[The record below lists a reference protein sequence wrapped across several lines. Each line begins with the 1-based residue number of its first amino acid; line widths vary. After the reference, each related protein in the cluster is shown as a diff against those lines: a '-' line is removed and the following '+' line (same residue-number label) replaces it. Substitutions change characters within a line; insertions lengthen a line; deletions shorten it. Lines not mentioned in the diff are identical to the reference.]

1 MLAPAPAADGVV
13 AVMQPVLVLPNTTAA
28 VASAAAP
35 HGAAAPPRVAAYQ
48 STVTQFFVSQRAP
61 PPSAAPPSAS
71 AASLAPS
78 AAAAAAAPAAPTP
91 ALALTPV
98 ETASIDG
105 GWTIRARGS
114 RKYNYFAP
122 GHSTAIRSQK
132 DAYYFGLVNN
142 LPFSGR
148 LGCPNRIAHL
158 TAAQTRYRQFLADA
172 ATAATTA
179 GSTTT
184 ATNINTSTSNASG
197 SSASSGTSAFG
208 DVGIDNAGSS
218 AGSAGSSTGADG
230 GDGGSGSG
238 GDGGDGCSNDRAIVA
253 AVKGYVQHLPR
264 TINGNFVKRHFAA
277 ACASSS
283 VPLIALHERT
293 GLSRE
298 VLRRERDHQT
308 STGSSWCSLRKP
320 HREQRSD
327 RLPAAMERMCWELL
341 HDFCKPDNLRRRTV
355 LVAVPGSDPDNPTI
369 KECVYSERDG
379 DGTLEHMYD
388 LIKPTPKWQFILEEL
403 KKHNAK
409 LKVMNPKRTTF
420 ADLSEKDH
428 WRPFLRRCMC
438 RYVCLSV

>member
-1 MLAPAPAADGVV
+1 
-13 AVMQPVLVLPNTTAA
+13 
-28 VASAAAP
+28 
-35 HGAAAPPRVAAYQ
+35 
-48 STVTQFFVSQRAP
+48 
-61 PPSAAPPSAS
+61 
-71 AASLAPS
+71 
-78 AAAAAAAPAAPTP
+78 
-91 ALALTPV
+91 V

-184 ATNINTSTSNASG
+184 ATNIDTSTSNASG

-208 DVGIDNAGSS
+208 DVGTDNAGSS

-308 STGSSWCSLRKP
+308 STGSLWCSLRKP

-355 LVAVPGSDPDNPTI
+355 LVAVPGSDPDNPQPDHQGV
-369 KECVYSERDG
+369 CVQRARRGRHAGAHVRLDQTHAQMAVHPGRAEKAQRQAQGHEPEAHDIRRLVREGPLAALS
-379 DGTLEHMYD
+379 
-388 LIKPTPKWQFILEEL
+388 TPLHVQ
-403 KKHNAK
+403 
-409 LKVMNPKRTTF
+409 
-420 ADLSEKDH
+420 
-428 WRPFLRRCMC
+428 
-438 RYVCLSV
+438 VCLFVCVCVGWVEWVPQFERGWVATSEWVSE

>member
-1 MLAPAPAADGVV
+1 
-13 AVMQPVLVLPNTTAA
+13 
-28 VASAAAP
+28 
-35 HGAAAPPRVAAYQ
+35 
-48 STVTQFFVSQRAP
+48 
-61 PPSAAPPSAS
+61 
-71 AASLAPS
+71 
-78 AAAAAAAPAAPTP
+78 
-91 ALALTPV
+91 V

-184 ATNINTSTSNASG
+184 ATNIDTSTSNASG

-208 DVGIDNAGSS
+208 DVGTDNAGSS

-320 HREQRSD
+320 HRQQRSD

-438 RYVCLSV
+438 RYVCLSVCALGGWSGCLSLKVGGSLRVSG